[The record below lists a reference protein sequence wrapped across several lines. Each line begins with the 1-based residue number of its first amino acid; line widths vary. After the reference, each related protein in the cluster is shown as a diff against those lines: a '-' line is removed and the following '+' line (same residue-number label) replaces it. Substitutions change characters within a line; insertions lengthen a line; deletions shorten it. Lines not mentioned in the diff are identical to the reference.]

1 MSPALAPACSTPD
14 AMTNR
19 LAKHPRDRQQPHR
32 VARCLAAIVVG
43 LIIGIGPVHSASAQ
57 GRPAAADD
65 AAENP
70 QRRAAIR
77 FLTDGDHPPFNYL
90 DEDGTL
96 TGLNVDLAKALCL
109 ELAATCDIQAKP
121 WAELLPAIRR
131 GETDAVVASH
141 VATPGLMGDVAL
153 SDRYYATPA
162 RFVALKGSVFTDI
175 TPTGL
180 AQRKIAV
187 AKATA
192 HEAYL
197 KAFFR
202 LSDIQLYENVELAR
216 DAVRNK
222 TADLLFDDGIGLVF
236 WLNGEASKLCCE
248 FKGGP
253 FTEPNYFG
261 DGIGILL
268 RRDDALLRTQV
279 NGALKRL
286 RDSGR
291 IEELMLRYFPIRP
304 Y

>member
-1 MSPALAPACSTPD
+1 MKKSLDGTCRQTRSGRNVRYTHSAVALFFASIGLSLILATTLAPS
-14 AMTNR
+14 
-19 LAKHPRDRQQPHR
+19 
-32 VARCLAAIVVG
+32 VA
-43 LIIGIGPVHSASAQ
+43 AQ
-57 GRPAAADD
+57 GRKAASDETS
-65 AAENP
+65 ENP

-77 FLTDGDHPPFNYL
+77 FLTDSDHPPFNYI
-90 DEDGTL
+90 DEEGNL
-96 TGLNVDLAKALCL
+96 SGLNVDLAKALCL
-109 ELAATCDIQAKP
+109 ELAATCDIQVKP
-121 WAELLPAIRR
+121 WAELLPAMRR

-141 VATPGLMGDVAL
+141 TATPGLLSDVAV
-153 SDRYYATPA
+153 SDRYYVTPA
-162 RFVALKGSVFTDI
+162 RFVALKDSAFTDI

-180 AQRKIAV
+180 SKRKIAV
-187 AKATA
+187 AKGTA
-192 HEAYL
+192 HAEYL

-202 LSDIQLYENVELAR
+202 LSDIQYYENAELAR

-253 FTEPNYFG
+253 FTEPFYFG
-261 DGIGILL
+261 DGIGLLL
-268 RRDDALLRTQV
+268 RREDQLLRTQI

-286 RDSGR
+286 REAGR